1 MAVDSYCMCDVARH
15 EVRNMEANAAVV
27 CLFTSRLQ
35 LALILHVHI
44 LTILIVAYA
53 EVNKSKM
60 FMHAWVLRVDRYIF
74 LFSLEINVK
83 TILCHRVMNET

>member
-27 CLFTSRLQ
+27 CLFTSRLL

-44 LTILIVAYA
+44 GLLTILIVAYA

-60 FMHAWVLRVDRYIF
+60 LMHAWVLRVDRYIF
-74 LFSLEINVK
+74 FNF
-83 TILCHRVMNET
+83 R

>member
-1 MAVDSYCMCDVARH
+1 MCDVARH

-27 CLFTSRLQ
+27 CLFTSRLL

-60 FMHAWVLRVDRYIF
+60 LMHAWVLRVDRYIF
-74 LFSLEINVK
+74 FKFSLEINVK

>member
-27 CLFTSRLQ
+27 CLFTSRLL

-60 FMHAWVLRVDRYIF
+60 LMHAWVLRVDRYIF
-74 LFSLEINVK
+74 FNF
-83 TILCHRVMNET
+83 R